1 MKASELTKLVIFGN
15 VAIYSYF
22 SISQIFIILEESPTA
37 KILLELNEIDKIPSY
52 PFNVAISLNVS
63 KFHNFMVVSKDP
75 VAKIVL
81 LWLKATEK
89 T

>member
-22 SISQIFIILEESPTA
+22 SISQIFIILEKSPTA

-52 PFNVAISLNVS
+52 PFNVAISLNFS